1 MKKTLSIIL
10 CAILLISAAHVF
22 AGSEDTVTA
31 IRTVFNML
39 VAGKEA
45 AAPDMVVID
54 GRTYVPLRAMGEL
67 LDVDV
72 DWDEETRTVLVKNNE
87 IPKGENFTN
96 YLKINDGTIEEIARI
111 AVKYSLGEAIL
122 ENASCVV
129 MKKENLY
136 QVAFLRDDL
145 AGYLLV
151 QVGLDGRIISISA
164 ENE

>member
-1 MKKTLSIIL
+1 MKKTLCIII
-10 CAILLISAAHVF
+10 CALLLISVAHVF

-31 IRTVFNML
+31 IRTAFHML
-39 VAGKEA
+39 VSGKEA

-72 DWDEETRTVLVKNNE
+72 DWDEETRTVLIKNNE
-87 IPKGENFTN
+87 LPKGENFTN
-96 YLKINDGTIEEIARI
+96 YLKINDGTVEEIARI

-129 MKKENLY
+129 MKKDNLY
-136 QVAFLRDDL
+136 QVAFLREDL